1 MAKQVISHL
10 PQEQTIPTA
19 PFDKLFF
26 QSVSESFARDR
37 AKVTG
42 SILRG
47 KKYGLSLSQLWV

>member
-1 MAKQVISHL
+1 MTKQVISHL
-10 PQEQTIPTA
+10 PQEQTIPIA

-26 QSVSESFARDR
+26 HSVSESFARDR

-47 KKYGLSLSQLWV
+47 KKHVLSLSQLWI